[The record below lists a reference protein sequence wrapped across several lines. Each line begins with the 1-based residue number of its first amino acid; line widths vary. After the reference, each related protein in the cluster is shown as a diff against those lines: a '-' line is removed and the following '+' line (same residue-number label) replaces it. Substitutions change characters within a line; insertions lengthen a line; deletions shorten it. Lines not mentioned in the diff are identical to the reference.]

1 MVHTQ
6 RILPFDVYKG
16 VFHLNVSLP
25 AYSAKKTQNLNQW
38 TVDGETFI
46 SDTKNEENTEESGIT
61 RDGKGVR
68 MAEMEVTVR
77 EDVTETDTAG
87 EIVFSLMHLRKQRM
101 WKHFG
106 AVTGAD
112 SDLMS

>member
-1 MVHTQ
+1 
-6 RILPFDVYKG
+6 
-16 VFHLNVSLP
+16 
-25 AYSAKKTQNLNQW
+25 
-38 TVDGETFI
+38 
-46 SDTKNEENTEESGIT
+46 
-61 RDGKGVR
+61 
-68 MAEMEVTVR
+68 MEVTVG

-87 EIVFSLMHLRKQRM
+87 GIVFSLMHLRKQRM